1 MFSKISLQYSDWI
14 KSKNSKLSLVRPKF
28 QIYLSNL
35 GFFPPVKNS
44 NSNTFLSSLSSS
56 SPILFNI
63 SFKLSIFSLDFSE
76 FFFITS
82 LTFGKI
88 SCSCPDKFVSLIS
101 GVGFLG
107 VTSIVLVLSSIIC
120 VYGLAKLSIDGLEGR
135 GAIFG
140 NLFLNGDNDSGN
152 KKLVSRGV
160 LVGCGKKSSLYAV
173 GGGV

>member
-28 QIYLSNL
+28 RIYLSNF

-63 SFKLSIFSLDFSE
+63 SFKLSIFSLDFSQ
-76 FFFITS
+76 FSFITS

-88 SCSCPDKFVSLIS
+88 SCSCPDKFVSLIF
-101 GVGFLG
+101 GIGFLG
-107 VTSIVLVLSSIIC
+107 VLSIVLVLSSVIH
-120 VYGLAKLSIDGLEGR
+120 VNGLATDGLEGR

-160 LVGCGKKSSLYAV
+160 LAGCGKKSSLYAV

>member
-76 FFFITS
+76 SSFITS
-82 LTFGKI
+82 LPFGKI
-88 SCSCPDKFVSLIS
+88 SCSCPDKFVSWIS

-107 VTSIVLVLSSIIC
+107 MTSIVLVLSSIIR
-120 VYGLAKLSIDGLEGR
+120 VNGLAKLSIDGLEGR